1 MLRCSE
7 EERAGGGGKPRALKI
22 LLLRRKEVKRFYSLS
37 FCDSALHPYTP
48 LLSFWFVSSS
58 SLLVPLGVLWPPL
71 RPWCGARRVFL
82 LASRPCRSVGR
93 ARLPGLGPGAEKG
106 AQCRRGSP
114 STLTPGIR
122 VEFLPKKIRG

>member
-93 ARLPGLGPGAEKG
+93 ARLPGLRARSGEGCAVQERQPQHLNDWHPGG
-106 AQCRRGSP
+106 ISP
-114 STLTPGIR
+114 
-122 VEFLPKKIRG
+122 

>member
-93 ARLPGLGPGAEKG
+93 ARLPGLRVRSGEGCAVQERQPQHLNDWHPGG
-106 AQCRRGSP
+106 ISP
-114 STLTPGIR
+114 
-122 VEFLPKKIRG
+122 